1 MTNKEA
7 LAAKIVATVPDQT
20 LEVALIDGD
29 VDPSAIYTAAD
40 AKVIELVAIEVL
52 YSLFTSQDVS
62 EGGYSV
68 SHPDFLRKV
77 KERLL
82 YYARKYERTDII
94 TAVDPRP
101 SVKGVSP
108 W

>member
-7 LAAKIVATVPDQT
+7 LAAKIVATVPDNT
-20 LEVALIDGD
+20 LEVALIDGAI
-29 VDPSAIYTAAD
+29 DPNGTYTAAD
-40 AKVIELVAIEVL
+40 AKDIELVAIEVL

-82 YYARKYERTDII
+82 YYARKYDRTDII
-94 TAVDPRP
+94 DAVDPKP
-101 SVKGVSP
+101 SIKGVSP

>member
-7 LAAKIVATVPDQT
+7 LAAKIVATVPDNT
-20 LEVALIDGD
+20 LEVALIDGA
-29 VDPSAIYTAAD
+29 VDPAATYTAAD
-40 AKVIELVAIEVL
+40 AKAIELVAIEVL
-52 YSLFTSQDVS
+52 YSLFTAEDVS
-62 EGGYSV
+62 EGGYQV

-82 YYARKYERTDII
+82 YYARKYDRTDII
-94 TAVDPRP
+94 NAIEPKPTVTSK
-101 SVKGVSP
+101 SV

>member
-7 LAAKIVATVPDQT
+7 LAAVIVAAVPDNT
-20 LEVALIDGD
+20 LAVALINGD
-29 VDPSAIYTAAD
+29 VDAD
-40 AKVIELVAIEVL
+40 ATYVKDNKEAVEKVAIEVL
-52 YSLFTSQDVS
+52 YGLFTAQDVS

-77 KERLL
+77 KERLIYLAKL
-82 YYARKYERTDII
+82 YNRTDILD
-94 TAVDPRP
+94 AVDPKP
-101 SVKGVSP
+101 TVTSKSV

>member
-7 LAAKIVATVPDQT
+7 LAAMIIATVPDNT
-20 LEVALIDGD
+20 LVVALINGD
-29 VDPSAIYTAAD
+29 VDPSGTYVKANKED
-40 AKVIELVAIEVL
+40 VEKVEIEVL
-52 YSLFTSQDVS
+52 YGLFTAPDVS

-77 KERLL
+77 KERLTYLAKL
-82 YYARKYERTDII
+82 YNRQDII
-94 TAVDPRP
+94 DAVDPKP
-101 SVKGVSP
+101 TVTSKSV